1 MWPQNVL
8 RTFVLL
14 DSTCL
19 VGLRICSDE
28 DMKEINILNMYSQIV
43 LVLFAQVLS
52 YLSYLFRTRQDNK
65 HWENQKQINY
75 KATNKNKANKLHI
88 FYTLDTTQVS
98 YFYKQT
104 MCSRTWN
111 NSVVKIYLHSSLH
124 INPIE
129 RRVLILTYL
138 LTCILN
144 WKMDFWKCYEIP
156 KTCVVL

>member
-65 HWENQKQINY
+65 H
-75 KATNKNKANKLHI
+75 
-88 FYTLDTTQVS
+88 
-98 YFYKQT
+98 
-104 MCSRTWN
+104 
-111 NSVVKIYLHSSLH
+111 
-124 INPIE
+124 
-129 RRVLILTYL
+129 
-138 LTCILN
+138 
-144 WKMDFWKCYEIP
+144 
-156 KTCVVL
+156 